1 MTFSKMILD
10 LLNFL
15 ISLDNIHSKTN
26 EKIKELFKKLDNF
39 KEINFLINRYIFKN
53 KYSKLYFN
61 LYI

>member
-15 ISLDNIHSKTN
+15 ISLDNIHSKT
-26 EKIKELFKKLDNF
+26 KDLFKKLDNF

-53 KYSKLYFN
+53 KYSKT
-61 LYI
+61 IS